1 MINKTVMSIIILSR
15 NPQTYNLP
23 VDFDWNVTEIYNK
36 SFKMKLDFQNLT
48 QLTSRDL
55 LKVRFIKPAIFY
67 INRTS
72 IEKISDSDDIEGTE
86 INEVDR

>member
-1 MINKTVMSIIILSR
+1 
-15 NPQTYNLP
+15 
-23 VDFDWNVTEIYNK
+23 
-36 SFKMKLDFQNLT
+36 MKLNFQNLT